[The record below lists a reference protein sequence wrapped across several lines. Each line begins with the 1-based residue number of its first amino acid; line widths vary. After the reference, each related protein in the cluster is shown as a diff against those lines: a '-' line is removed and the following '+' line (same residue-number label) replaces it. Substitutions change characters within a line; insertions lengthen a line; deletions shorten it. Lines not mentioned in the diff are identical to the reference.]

1 VDNTQEWNYY
11 GAGSPASAAGNCGG
25 TYNSPYCLITEYD
38 IWTLPQAADNF
49 QQAGDPKPC
58 DPLTTFY
65 ICNRPVYVGQ
75 PQALISP
82 NLAGR
87 LAASFAVCYQ
97 LNRKQDPALAN
108 QCLKATEEVF
118 ARADTHYAD
127 PAPSVDAGSC
137 PSCLLTIAP
146 FDGYPETVW
155 DDDMELGATELYFA
169 LRSVEGEAPSGLP
182 NTDPRVYLQ
191 LAAQFAKSYCV
202 AVLAE
207 M

>member
-1 VDNTQEWNYY
+1 M
-11 GAGSPASAAGNCGG
+11 
-25 TYNSPYCLITEYD
+25 
-38 IWTLPQAADNF
+38 
-49 QQAGDPKPC
+49 
-58 DPLTTFY
+58 
-65 ICNRPVYVGQ
+65 YVGQ

-108 QCLKATEEVF
+108 QCLKAGEEVF

-169 LRSVEGEAPSGLP
+169 LRSAEGEPPSGLP
-182 NTDPRVYLQ
+182 NTDPKVYLQ
-191 LAAQFAKSYCV
+191 LAAQFAKSYITNV
-202 AVLAE
+202 YDPGYSDTLNLYDVSGLAHFELYRALELAGNPVGLAVSQR
-207 M
+207 